1 MKPILTACAITL
13 ALALAAP
20 VAAARNVDLSTVPRR
35 DTVQLT
41 IYNSEDLTLVRE
53 MRTLTFK
60 KGLNGLQ
67 FSWANTLI
75 DPSSVELRFLTGA
88 DKLDLLDTTFPHD
101 KPQQLS
107 WNVMSEFDGDAKVEI
122 TYFTSGI
129 TWSADYVLVSD
140 AAERSLA
147 FEGFVRVTN
156 NSGEE
161 YEDAQVRL
169 VVGTINLVE
178 KIAQLA
184 QVRMEDVAALGGE
197 RRNELRRSVAKAAM
211 SRPRMPAP
219 MAAADGVMME
229 AAAAMP
235 EEKQIVKEGLSE
247 YFIFS
252 IPGTETIPDGW
263 SKRLRAIEAAE
274 VTFAV
279 QYRYRPMEYG
289 ERLVRLYTFKNDAAC
304 KLGGAPLPDGMI
316 RVFRDNGR
324 DGLSYLAQMPTK
336 YIAIGDKVEVNL
348 GEDPEVIFELVKL
361 RAARDNIWMQLRG
374 MDVFRRVGEPGVE
387 IDVNS
392 AVAGWDDRE
401 VYAQRI
407 RNYTAKPIEVEVR
420 RGFPGHVVFRSALPG
435 VKLHD
440 FQTVQFTATV
450 AAGEKADCLYELIR
464 HQGRNS
470 KQSNV
475 TLAEAK
481 VAL

>member
-1 MKPILTACAITL
+1 MKTFLAFHPF
-13 ALALAAP
+13 ALALACAASL
-20 VAAARNVDLSTVPRR
+20 AAARNVDLATVPRR

-88 DKLDLLDTTFPHD
+88 DKLDLLDTTVPHD

-140 AAERSLA
+140 AAEKSLA

-156 NSGEE
+156 HSGEA

-178 KIAQLA
+178 QIAQLA
-184 QVRMEDVAALGGE
+184 QMPTLQSEVSGRRGRALVLG
-197 RRNELRRSVAKAAM
+197 RAIRKA
-211 SRPRMPAP
+211 
-219 MAAADGVMME
+219 
-229 AAAAMP
+229 
-235 EEKQIVKEGLSE
+235 EEKFRRDETLEEGYDSRSRLGQKAIVKEGLSE

-252 IPGTETIPDGW
+252 IPGTETIPNGW

-274 VTFAV
+274 VPFTV

-464 HQGRNS
+464 HQDRNS